1 MSHLFLATVV
11 AKNWMSCPGASKGAG
26 GVVFAL
32 SPFLVLAQ

>member
-1 MSHLFLATVV
+1 MDKKAG
-11 AKNWMSCPGASKGAG
+11 MSCPGASKGAG